1 MRYNVFKNSAK
12 QRSAAMLPHNAVNA
26 DTPSLRS
33 EEFDKAIT
41 APMAGNCTHIHMTSN
56 RSLKVT
62 YFGYVRAMKKKYE

>member
-1 MRYNVFKNSAK
+1 MRYNAFKNSAK

-41 APMAGNCTHIHMTSN
+41 VTMADNSTYIYNAQQPAQGVLAIH
-56 RSLKVT
+56 
-62 YFGYVRAMKKKYE
+62 